1 MSHKTNSRD
10 RNQNI
15 IIKRN
20 ASDNSYRTCA
30 SKSRQYIWISS
41 KWNTSNCSF
50 FSFSKENYTKSSE
63 NLIKSVWISKHTE
76 TDTIFM
82 NPENSSTSEPHQQ
95 VLNPTN
101 KLILKSTITIL
112 HHQIL
117 VSTAQ
122 EKYQKVFCV
131 GQRV

>member
-1 MSHKTNSRD
+1 
-10 RNQNI
+10 
-15 IIKRN
+15 
-20 ASDNSYRTCA
+20 
-30 SKSRQYIWISS
+30 
-41 KWNTSNCSF
+41 
-50 FSFSKENYTKSSE
+50 
-63 NLIKSVWISKHTE
+63 
-76 TDTIFM
+76 M